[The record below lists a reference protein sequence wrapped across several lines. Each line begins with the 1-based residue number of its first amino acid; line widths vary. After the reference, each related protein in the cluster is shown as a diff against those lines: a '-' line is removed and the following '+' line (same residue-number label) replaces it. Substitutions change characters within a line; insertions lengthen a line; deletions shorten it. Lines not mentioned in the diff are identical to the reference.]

1 MDEKE
6 SRKNMSNEI
15 MEVQF
20 LPTITEMSLKKVK
33 YEKYSIKNL
42 AALGVA

>member
-1 MDEKE
+1 MKIKD
-6 SRKNMSNEI
+6 MSNEI

-33 YEKYSIKNL
+33 YEILFIILNL
-42 AALGVA
+42 RFDLLK